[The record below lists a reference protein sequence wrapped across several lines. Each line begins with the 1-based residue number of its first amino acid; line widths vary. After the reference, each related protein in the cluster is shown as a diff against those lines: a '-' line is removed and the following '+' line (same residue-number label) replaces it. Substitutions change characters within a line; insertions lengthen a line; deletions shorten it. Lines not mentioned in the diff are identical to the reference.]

1 MAEAIDA
8 ITVEELVE
16 SLELVTSERDEY
28 LDMLKRLQ
36 ADFDNYRKRM
46 MSDSAERISAGV
58 GRLAEALLPVLDAC
72 DAAVGQGHD
81 EVAAVQQQLMNVLAG
96 HGLERIVAEGA
107 TFDPAEHEAVLHE
120 AADEAGESGPV
131 VADELRAGYRWSGK
145 VLRPAMVKVRG

>member
-1 MAEAIDA
+1 MAQAVDA

-16 SLELVTSERDEY
+16 TLEIVTSERDEY

-72 DAAVGQGHD
+72 DAAVDQGHE
-81 EVAAVQQQLMNVLAG
+81 EVAAVQHQLMNVLAN
-96 HGLERIVAEGA
+96 HGLERIEAAGA

-120 AADEAGESGPV
+120 AADDGESGPV
-131 VADELRAGYRWSGK
+131 VADEMRAGYRWSGK